1 MPLPGNLNLSATG
14 GSAMGGNQRTQL
26 GDIRSGDIST
36 GGGSALA
43 AAMLLV
49 AVVAVAGGVAW
60 WIKRK

>member
-36 GGGSALA
+36 GGGSG
-43 AAMLLV
+43 LV
-49 AVVAVAGGVAW
+49 AVMLLLAVSAVVGGVVW
-60 WIKRK
+60 LSRRK